1 MAAGGQQRLPGPCGR
16 RAGLAGL
23 AVWLSVVVAAAGWAQ
38 NPARPFRETV
48 SIPLDGEANKKL
60 QILEDR
66 LAAGQ
71 WDAVIESLLELLETH
86 EQGMVNLEAGT
97 PGGVARYGLVQA
109 ACERLLTTMP
119 PEGLAA
125 YRRRIDPLA
134 ERWLQAATVGHDRA
148 ALERLVH
155 QAYYSSWGDEALWQ
169 LGQAAW
175 NQGDF
180 TAARRW
186 WSQLLPQDAGAPGK
200 RYPDPSQPPAEV
212 AARCL
217 LCRIFEGDHARAEGE
232 LRQFVQR
239 YGETAGVLAGREQP
253 WRLHLEK
260 VLAESQTWP
269 RSTRPDEVPTYGG
282 SPARTTISPRA
293 VDVGSELWSVPL
305 KPVFLPETPRTTLF
319 PLWPPLAY
327 HPVVVDGRIY
337 LTDGGRIQAWRLA
350 DGQPVWGESTTIYP
364 LVDDEIPLFPSRSA
378 FGGPCW
384 TVTVDEGRLYARMG
398 SVVTNPSVKEFRDL
412 PNEIV
417 CLDVGAGEGRLL
429 WKLTG
434 EEFSQRVQEPAESAS
449 WSWEGAP
456 LVAGGRLYAALSR
469 RRQQLE
475 WSLACLDA
483 ETGTLLWHR
492 PVGVSRTTP
501 NENENRVSQ
510 LLLTLGDGRL
520 YLSTDWG
527 AVVAVEATDG
537 RWSWAV
543 TYESLG
549 VSWPAAVPVSRIAP
563 APCVYAEGQVFVAPS
578 DAQRVFCL
586 DAATGTLRWQRRV
599 MEPLSHLVGVAHGR
613 LIASGNSLWAF
624 HTDTGQLDWSVRQ
637 VEPEDYGYGRGWLAG
652 EAVFWPTRRA
662 LLVISQR
669 TGQVLRE
676 HPLTFPHHHRTGGNV
691 VIAQDRLLI
700 ASADRLTVYGEGAAP
715 SPTNPDVI
723 SQHAPSARL
732 SRQVASRLRMP
743 PQTSRVKHL
752 PAVKTPPPESPAPTA
767 SILSSTSLTSPSPS
781 SQTSGETLGYWRRA
795 WQRQHPPTARCWLP
809 EGTPP
814 SPDQAVVLCQPGP
827 SFELQGWDRTT
838 GQLRWQLPIAEP
850 VLWSRYGS
858 HFLLVASSREL
869 CALSA
874 GTGSMRWRQPWS
886 TLLGEIPALS
896 SSLSATPAAECAWTP
911 FGLVITL
918 PPWGVVGVDELQGH
932 VLWRY
937 LPATRHWRAVLEHET
952 GQLLTTERFDRD
964 STRLWSFASGSLVP
978 VTRSLPRSFRRS
990 YSAGSQGWVIETE
1003 DRRLE
1008 WWSAKLKPW
1017 AEYVGPLSTA
1027 HTDPWVF
1034 RQGEAWY
1041 LVNDGVSIIGLRGDQ
1056 TGRFW
1061 PTWMQALTRGPLLQ
1075 PNQQAARDA
1084 QRLFSASSGMLR
1096 AIDLTTGQIAW
1107 ERRLSASS
1115 PQKVVLVDA
1124 PDDALDSVA
1133 VVPWSDAAPSDEV
1146 PLFDRQTGQPWQRIR
1161 LAEPTS
1167 RITLQQDSEGLVMIT
1182 TFETLALTLRAR

>member
-1 MAAGGQQRLPGPCGR
+1 MTAGCQQRQPSPSWQ

-23 AVWLSVVVAAAGWAQ
+23 AVWVSVVSAAAGFAQ

-71 WDAVIESLLELLETH
+71 WDAVVEALLELLETH
-86 EQGMVNLEAGT
+86 QDGMVSLESGT

-109 ACERLLTTMP
+109 ACERLLTTIP

-125 YRRRIDPLA
+125 YRRRVDPLA
-134 ERWLQAATVGHDRA
+134 ERWLQTATASHDRT
-148 ALERLVH
+148 ALERLVQ
-155 QAYYSSWGDEALWQ
+155 QAYYSSWGDEALWL

-175 NQGDF
+175 NEGDF
-180 TAARRW
+180 AAARRW
-186 WSQLLPQDAGAPGK
+186 WSQLLPQDVGAPGK

-217 LCRIFEGDHARAEGE
+217 LCRIFEGDLGRAEVE
-232 LRQFVQR
+232 FRQFVER
-239 YGETAGVLAGREQP
+239 YGETPGVLAGREQP
-253 WRLHLEK
+253 WRLHLET

-269 RSTRPDEVPTYGG
+269 RSTNPDDVPTYGG

-293 VDVGSELWSVPL
+293 IDIGSELWSVPL
-305 KPVFLPETPRTTLF
+305 KPVYLPETPRTTLF
-319 PLWPPLAY
+319 PVWPPLAY

-350 DGQPVWGESTTIYP
+350 DGQPVWGESATIYP
-364 LVDDEIPLFPSRSA
+364 LIDDEIPLFPTRSA

-384 TVTVDEGRLYARMG
+384 TVTVDAGRLYARMG

-412 PNEIV
+412 PNELV

-483 ETGTLLWHR
+483 ETGALLWHR
-492 PVGVSRTTP
+492 LVGVSRTTP

-527 AVVAVEATDG
+527 AVVAVDAADG

-543 TYESLG
+543 TYESQG
-549 VSWPAAVPVSRIAP
+549 VSWPAVVPAPRIAP
-563 APCVYAEGQVFVAPS
+563 APCLYSEGQVFVAPS

-586 DAATGTLRWQRRV
+586 EAATGTLRWQRRV
-599 MEPLSHLVGVAHGR
+599 MEPLSHLVGVAQGR
-613 LIASGNSLWAF
+613 LIAAGNSLWAF

-637 VEPEDYGYGRGWLAG
+637 VEPEDFGYGRGWLAG
-652 EAVFWPTRRA
+652 DAVYWPTRRA
-662 LLVISQR
+662 VLVISQR
-669 TGQVLRE
+669 SGQILRE
-676 HPLTFPHHHRTGGNV
+676 HPLAFPHHHRMGGNV

-715 SPTNPDVI
+715 PPTHTDVL
-723 SQHAPSARL
+723 SQHTASARL
-732 SRQVASRLRMP
+732 NTQVASHRPIP
-743 PQTSRVKHL
+743 PPTTRVKHRPAADAHPADPPASMLRPAATL
-752 PAVKTPPPESPAPTA
+752 P
-767 SILSSTSLTSPSPS
+767 SLSPS
-781 SQTSGETLGYWRRA
+781 SQPPAETLGYWRRA
-795 WQRQHPPTARCWLP
+795 WQRKHAPTIRCLLP
-809 EGTPP
+809 DGTPP
-814 SPDQAVVLCQPGP
+814 SPAHAVVLCQPWP
-827 SFELQGWDRTT
+827 SPELQGWDRST
-838 GQLRWQLPIAEP
+838 GQLRWQFPLAEP
-850 VLWSRYGS
+850 ILWSRYGS
-858 HFLLVASSREL
+858 RSLVVASSREL
-869 CALSA
+869 CALSSDT
-874 GTGSMRWRQPWS
+874 GTIRWRHPWTSLLDDIPTLS
-886 TLLGEIPALS
+886 T
-896 SSLSATPAAECAWTP
+896 SLSATAAAECSWTP
-911 FGLVITL
+911 FGLVVSL

-937 LPATRHWRAVLEHET
+937 MPAARHWRMVLDHET
-952 GQLLTTERFDRD
+952 GQLLITERFDRD
-964 STRLWSFASGSLVP
+964 STRLWSFATGSLVP
-978 VTRSLPRSFRRS
+978 VTRSLPRSFRRG
-990 YSAGSQGWVIETE
+990 YAAGLNGWVIETD

-1034 RQGEAWY
+1034 RRGEDWY
-1041 LVNDGVSIIGLRGDQ
+1041 LVNDGVSVIGLKGDQ

-1061 PTWMQALTRGPLLQ
+1061 PTWTQALARGPLLQ
-1075 PNQQAARDA
+1075 PDQQAARD
-1084 QRLFSASSGMLR
+1084 QRLLFTATSGLLR

-1107 ERRLSASS
+1107 ERRLRTTS
-1115 PQKVVLVDA
+1115 PQKVVLVGDR
-1124 PDDALDSVA
+1124 DDTFGSVA
-1133 VVPWSDAAPSDEV
+1133 VVPWSDTAQTDEV
-1146 PLFDRQTGQPWQRIR
+1146 PFFDRQTGQPWQRIR
-1161 LAEPTS
+1161 LAEPSS
-1167 RITLQQDSEGLVMIT
+1167 RISLQQDDQGLVMNT
-1182 TFETLALTLRAR
+1182 PAETLALTLRVR